1 MDAAPFAIDL
11 TESEVSCAGR
21 NRSSSTRSRSRR
33 DRAGSG
39 ERARDQRRSTGRGRG
54 MGRGRGRGRS
64 SHQQGYVGDDD
75 AENDTDDDEG
85 LSDDDLYGDYGDDE
99 YDEEEEEAGGGHGVD
114 RRHRPGPVSRA
125 VLRMPAVHFR
135 SGSLLC
141 PALQGPGR
149 GRQGTPGI
157 SNQDNNGNRR
167 RIPTGPAAPFA
178 FSWAPSSPAAL
189 PRAGVRTG
197 GHPSSSSSRRLAFG
211 DQETSVVNV
220 GGTGERLQSLNGPR
234 TGATP
239 V

>member
-1 MDAAPFAIDL
+1 M
-11 TESEVSCAGR
+11 
-21 NRSSSTRSRSRR
+21 
-33 DRAGSG
+33 
-39 ERARDQRRSTGRGRG
+39 GRG

-85 LSDDDLYGDYGDDE
+85 LSSNDDLYDDGYGDDE
-99 YDEEEEEAGGGHGVD
+99 YDDEEEEAGGGHGVD

-157 SNQDNNGNRR
+157 SNQDDNGNRR
-167 RIPTGPAAPFA
+167 RIQSGPAAPFA

-189 PRAGVRTG
+189 PRRD
-197 GHPSSSSSRRLAFG
+197 PDRR
-211 DQETSVVNV
+211 
-220 GGTGERLQSLNGPR
+220 P
-234 TGATP
+234 P
-239 V
+239 

>member
-1 MDAAPFAIDL
+1 
-11 TESEVSCAGR
+11 
-21 NRSSSTRSRSRR
+21 
-33 DRAGSG
+33 
-39 ERARDQRRSTGRGRG
+39 

-99 YDEEEEEAGGGHGVD
+99 YEEEEEEEAGGGHGVD

-125 VLRMPAVHFR
+125 VPRMPAVHFR

-178 FSWAPSSPAAL
+178 FSWSS
-189 PRAGVRTG
+189 
-197 GHPSSSSSRRLAFG
+197 
-211 DQETSVVNV
+211 
-220 GGTGERLQSLNGPR
+220 
-234 TGATP
+234 
-239 V
+239 